1 METSGIKYA
10 CKISVGMPVWGV
22 EKYIRRCLLSILNQD
37 FDDME
42 VLVINDCTPDKSID
56 IANEI
61 ASSHPKGNLVR
72 IINQSHN
79 MGCWAARN
87 RILEEAKG
95 KYILLIDS
103 DDYFSKGAIPALYK
117 EAERT
122 GAEITYGSI
131 SVVNENG
138 EPIPDSGVEG
148 IRQKDF
154 VLKGKDKLA
163 SYANDNIHELKL
175 HNFIWNNLIRV
186 DFINKHQLRFRKT
199 KFWDDVLFNADMQP
213 LVESACFISAI
224 TYNYVIRDDSLSN
237 YQSRD
242 IINIE
247 EIRQHLSNQQYL
259 KFQSLSLKGKP
270 YFETRMTKMML
281 NVFYTIIGIIRNQAK
296 LSEEINKSEIRQAI
310 QHPLSMKNIIRFK
323 EYKGI
328 NCLFWA
334 IGKMPASM
342 SYATIQTIGKI
353 KKII

>member
-10 CKISVGMPVWGV
+10 CQISVGMPVWGV
-22 EKYIRRCLLSILNQD
+22 EKYIRRCLLSILDQD

-56 IANEI
+56 IVKEI
-61 ASSHPKGNLVR
+61 ASSHHKGNLVK
-72 IINQSHN
+72 IFNQPHN

-131 SVVNENG
+131 SVVNEDG
-138 EPIPDSGVEG
+138 ELIPDSSVQG

-175 HNFIWNNLIRV
+175 HNFIWNNLIRT
-186 DFINKHQLRFRKT
+186 DFINKHQLKFRKT

-213 LVESACFISAI
+213 FVESACFISAI

-242 IINIE
+242 VINIE

-259 KFQSLSLKGKP
+259 KLQSLSLKGKP

-296 LSEEINKSEIRQAI
+296 LSEEISKTEIRQAI
-310 QHPLSMKNIIRFK
+310 QHPLSMKDIIRFK
-323 EYKGI
+323 EYKKI
-328 NCLFWA
+328 NCLFWLV
-334 IGKMPASM
+334 GKMPPSM
-342 SYATIQTIGKI
+342 SYATIRTIGKI

>member
-1 METSGIKYA
+1 METSNIKNA
-10 CKISVGMPVWGV
+10 CQISVGLPVWGV
-22 EKYIRRCLLSILNQD
+22 EKYIRRCLLSILDQD
-37 FDDME
+37 YDDME
-42 VLVINDCTPDKSID
+42 VLVVNDCTPDKSIG
-56 IANEI
+56 IVKEI
-61 ASSHPKGNLVR
+61 AACHPKGNLLR
-72 IINQSHN
+72 IINQPHN

-148 IRQKDF
+148 IRQKDI

-213 LVESACFISAI
+213 LVESACFISLI

-259 KFQSLSLKGKP
+259 KLQSLSLKGKP

-310 QHPLSMKNIIRFK
+310 QHPLSMKDIIRFK

-328 NCLFWA
+328 NCLFWV

>member
-1 METSGIKYA
+1 METSDIRYA
-10 CKISVGMPVWGV
+10 YQISVGMPVWGV
-22 EKYIRRCLLSILNQD
+22 EKYIRRCLLSILEQD
-37 FDDME
+37 FEDME

-56 IANEI
+56 IVKEI
-61 ASSHPKGNLVR
+61 ASSHPKGNLLR
-72 IINQSHN
+72 IINQPHN

-175 HNFIWNNLIRV
+175 HNFIWNNLIRTN
-186 DFINKHQLRFRKT
+186 FINKHQLRFRKT
-199 KFWDDVLFNADMQP
+199 KFWDDVLFNAEMQP
-213 LVESACFISAI
+213 LVESACFLSEI
-224 TYNYVIRDDSLSN
+224 TYNYVIREDSLSN

-242 IINIE
+242 IIYMD
-247 EIRQHLSNQQYL
+247 EIRQHLANQQFL
-259 KFQSLSLKGKP
+259 KNQSMSLKGKP
-270 YFETRMTKMML
+270 YYETRVTKMML
-281 NVFYTIIGIIRNQAK
+281 NMFYTIIGIIRNQAK
-296 LSEEINKSEIRQAI
+296 LSEPINKAEIRQAI
-310 QHPLSMKNIIRFK
+310 QHPLSMKDIIRFK
-323 EYKGI
+323 EYKRI

-353 KKII
+353 RKII